1 MLRNGIIY
9 NALVESKNGLGDA
22 RMKEEVKLNST
33 LKVYLRWPIYL
44 SLIFIVM
51 NISIFMIDVD
61 AGWVMSIYLGIYLL
75 FAISIYYRKRTT
87 LLREIIQ
94 YASNYETIQNRLLKE
109 MSIPYGILDTQGHFV
124 WGNDEFIE
132 VIQNETSARRNIN
145 NIFPDIHKGMF
156 PVDALDVEQH
166 ITVEERYYKVILRRV
181 EADGMVRE
189 SLLPDS
195 QTERSVHQDALI
207 AMYLFDE
214 TEVKAYI
221 KENKEQRLVVG
232 LLYIDNYE
240 EALESIDEVRRSLLI
255 ALVDRKINKQMQSV
269 DAIIKKLEKDKYIVI
284 FKQKYLSQ
292 LQNSRFS
299 LLDEVRTVNIGND
312 MAVTLS
318 MGLGVDADTYLK
330 GYEYARAAID
340 LALGR
345 GGDQVVIKAGDKI
358 QYYGGK
364 SMQVE
369 KNTRVK
375 ARVKAHALKELVEAK
390 DTVVI
395 MGHAIGDVD
404 SFGAAIGIYRIA
416 KTLNKRAYIVINEI
430 TRSVR
435 PILNRFK
442 ENPEYEEDMFLNSG
456 KAMDIVNE
464 NTLLVVVDVNRPS
477 YTECPELL
485 NQTKTIVV
493 LDHHRQTGEVVQN
506 PVLSYIEPY
515 ASSSCEM
522 VAEILQYIGENL
534 KLKATEADAMYS
546 GMMID
551 TNNFL
556 MKTGVRTFE
565 AAAFLRRS
573 GADVTRVRKAFRSD
587 MKEYIKKAEALSSAE
602 VYLDAYAITESAS
615 DGIESPTV
623 LGAQVANE
631 LLNVTGVKASFVLT
645 EFNNK
650 VYISARSIDEL
661 NVQIVM
667 EKLGGGGH
675 MTIAGAQLE
684 NTTIEEARTIV
695 KKTLHTMIEEGEI

>member
-684 NTTIEEARTIV
+684 NTTIEEARAIV

>member
-1 MLRNGIIY
+1 M
-9 NALVESKNGLGDA
+9 
-22 RMKEEVKLNST
+22 T
-33 LKVYLRWPIYL
+33 
-44 SLIFIVM
+44 
-51 NISIFMIDVD
+51 ISIYMVSVD
-61 AGWVMSIYLGIYLL
+61 AGFIMSTYLGIYLVV
-75 FAISIYYRKRTT
+75 AIIIYYRKRSTI
-87 LLREIIQ
+87 LREIVQ
-94 YASNYETIQNRLLKE
+94 YSATYDNIQNKLLQE
-109 MSIPYGILDTQGHFV
+109 MMVPYGVMDVEGHLL
-124 WGNDEFIE
+124 WGNDEFIDI
-132 VIQNETSARRNIN
+132 IQDEKAARKSIA
-145 NIFPDIHKGMF
+145 NIFPEITKHVLPKDEM
-156 PVDALDVEQH
+156 DVEKH
-166 ITVEERYYKVILRRV
+166 VILDEKDYCVMIRRV
-181 EADGMVRE
+181 ETANYTPVGLPFEYGSIED
-189 SLLPDS
+189 SSYDLLYGIY
-195 QTERSVHQDALI
+195 LI
-207 AMYLFDE
+207 DE
-214 TEVKAYI
+214 TQIKTYI
-221 KENKEQRLVVG
+221 KENKEQRLIIG

-255 ALVDRKINKQMQSV
+255 ALVDRKINKQMQGI

-284 FKQKYLSQ
+284 FKQKYLPQ

-299 LLDEVRTVNIGND
+299 LLDEVRAVNIGND

-318 MGLGVDADTYLK
+318 MGLGVNADTYAK
-330 GYEYARAAID
+330 GYENARAAID

-345 GGDQVVIKAGDKI
+345 GGDQVVIKDGDKI

-430 TRSVR
+430 TKSVR
-435 PILNRFK
+435 PLMSRFMN
-442 ENPEYEEDMFLNSG
+442 NPEYEEDMFLNSA
-456 KAMDIVNE
+456 KALEVTNE

-485 NQTKTIVV
+485 NMTKTIVI

-506 PVLSYIEPY
+506 AVLSYIEPY

-522 VAEILQYIGENL
+522 VAEVLQYIDDGL
-534 KLKATEADAMYS
+534 KLKPLEADAMYS
-546 GMMID
+546 GMLID

-556 MKTGVRTFE
+556 NKTGVRTFE
-565 AAAFLRRS
+565 AAAFLRRN
-573 GADVTRVRKAFRSD
+573 GADVTRVRKSFRSD
-587 MKEYIKKAEALSSAE
+587 MKEYIKRAEALSTAE
-602 VYLDAYAITESAS
+602 VFMDHYAITVSAS
-615 DGIESPTV
+615 DGVDSPTV

-631 LLNVTGVKASFVLT
+631 LLLITEIKASFVLT
-645 EFNNK
+645 SFNNK
-650 VYISARSIDEL
+650 IYISARSIDEL

-675 MTIAGAQLE
+675 MTVAGAQLE
-684 NTTIEEARTIV
+684 NTTIEEAKVLV
-695 KKTLHTMIEEGEI
+695 KDTLEKMRQEGEI